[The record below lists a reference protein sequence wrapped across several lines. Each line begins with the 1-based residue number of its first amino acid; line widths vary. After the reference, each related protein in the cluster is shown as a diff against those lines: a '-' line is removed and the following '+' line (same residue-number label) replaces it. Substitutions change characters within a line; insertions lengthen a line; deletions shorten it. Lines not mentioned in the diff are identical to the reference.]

1 MALIEE
7 NIFGVNDKV
16 AQAIA
21 RIKLNEPKNDIGYD
35 VQFSGGKDSC
45 VVYDLVKRA
54 GVKYRVNYC
63 QTTVDPPELVRFIK
77 EQYPEV
83 QWIRPKKTMW
93 ELIKQKGFLPTPQIR
108 YCCKEL
114 KESFRPPDGGALVTG
129 VRWAES
135 ARRSQRKPVE
145 TCMNKA
151 KSYFVHPIIE
161 WSEDEVWE
169 YIKKYNVPYCKLYDQ
184 GHKRLGCVLCPFQNA
199 KSRARDIAEYP
210 KYVENY
216 KKAFFRVADWK
227 PPPLTEKQIAKGAKL
242 ITSKEEEWEWWLSQG
257 YRKKKFA
264 EVNSE
269 NLFEFRIDEDEN
281 FL

>member
-7 NIFGVNDKV
+7 NIFGTTDKV

-21 RIKLNEPKNDIGYD
+21 RIKLNEPKNGIGYD
-35 VQFSGGKDSC
+35 VRFSGGKDSC
-45 VVYDLVKRA
+45 VVYDLVKKA
-54 GVKYRVNYC
+54 GVKYRVNYS

-83 QWIRPKKTMW
+83 TWIRPKRTMW
-93 ELIKQKGFLPTPQIR
+93 ELIKDKGMLPTPFIR

-114 KESFRPPDGGALVTG
+114 KESFRPPAGGAIVTG

-135 ARRSQRKPVE
+135 ARRAKRKPVE
-145 TCMNKA
+145 TCMSKA

-169 YIKKYNVPYCKLYDQ
+169 YIKKYDVPYCKLYDK
-184 GHKRLGCVLCPFQNA
+184 GRKRLGCILCPFQNE
-199 KSRARDIAEYP
+199 KDRARDIAEYP

-216 KKAFFRVADWK
+216 KIAFFRAEWK
-227 PPPLTEKQIAKGAKL
+227 PPIMTEEKIAKGIHPL
-242 ITSKEEEWEWWLSQG
+242 MTPEEEWEWWLNQG
-257 YRKKKFA
+257 YRKKKSVEA
-264 EVNSE
+264 NSE
-269 NLFEFRIDEDEN
+269 TLFEFRIDEDEN